1 MARISTHQRLTFLVM
16 ASVLLWAGGWPLLA
30 QVVPVSRV
38 PDVPAPISILSIT
51 PDPGTPGDPSGGP
64 TPAVN
69 SLTPTDGKDTKDIK
83 DMKQSVSYTTASGDY
98 FELWLTGSGTH
109 GDMGSAAD
117 PGHFY
122 SDRAQ
127 GNVGFTYHFAQDWS
141 VGTIFSFA
149 HTDSQYGE
157 INASTTLDSYAPTLF
172 VAYNHDGWFG
182 NLATTESWDTFTT
195 ERGTSTGTAD
205 GGGSGFQYGGKLQGG
220 YLFESGPWSYG
231 PVADFQGYHLNA
243 AGFTEDG
250 AGVNDLHFNRE
261 NSLSMQSHLGFL
273 ARYDTECGGI
283 HLQPY
288 LGASWQHEY
297 ADASQQI
304 TGNTVAGAAFS
315 GSSIFLDRD
324 AAVIDLGVKA
334 KVSSSV
340 DLFLGYEG
348 VVDTNYLT
356 NTAQGGVSVSF

>member
-1 MARISTHQRLTFLVM
+1 MARTSTQQLTFLIT
-16 ASVLLWAGGWPLLA
+16 ASVLLLAGGALPVLA
-30 QVVPVSRV
+30 QARV
-38 PDVPAPISILSIT
+38 PGTPTIPPPISILSIT
-51 PDPGTPGDPSGGP
+51 PDPGTPGSPNDGLTPVVS
-64 TPAVN
+64 TPA
-69 SLTPTDGKDTKDIK
+69 PTDAKDMKDMK
-83 DMKQSVSYTTASGDY
+83 DMKQTVSYTTAPGDY

-109 GDMGSAAD
+109 GDMGSTAD

-122 SDRAQ
+122 FDRAQ
-127 GNVGFTYHFAQDWS
+127 GNLGFAYHFAQDWT

-149 HTDSQYGE
+149 HTDSEYGE

-172 VAYNHDGWFG
+172 VAYDHNGWFA
-182 NLATTESWDTFTT
+182 NLSTTESWDTFTT
-195 ERGTSTGTAD
+195 ERGTPTGEAN

-220 YLFESGPWSYG
+220 YLFKNGPWSYG

-250 AGVNDLHFNRE
+250 AGANDLHFNRE
-261 NSLSMQSHLGFL
+261 NSLSMQSHIGFL
-273 ARYDTECGGI
+273 ARYDTECCGM

-297 ADASQQI
+297 ADANQQI
-304 TGNTVAGAAFS
+304 TGNTSAGAAFS
-315 GSSIFLDRD
+315 GTSIFLDRD

-334 KVSSSV
+334 KVSSCV
-340 DLFLGYEG
+340 DLYLGYEG
-348 VVDTNYLT
+348 VVDPNYLT